1 MAVGKKSI
9 IIYSD
14 WIELFESLSDEEA
27 GKLVKHFFR
36 YVNDLNPIAPDRL
49 TEISFVQIKQSL
61 KRDLVKWEETRLKR
75 SKGGKASAEK
85 RNKIQHTSTK
95 PTHVKSVQHTSTH
108 STDSVNVS
116 VSVNDIKDISYTTL
130 EDCVKLFLEKTA
142 FNWTEQYAK
151 KQAETFY
158 NFYSAKGWLIGKNKM
173 KSLGHAI
180 GGWISRQ
187 DKPET
192 INTPVDRNKTEKIIF
207 Y

>member
-14 WIELFESLSDEEA
+14 WIELFESLSDDEA

-116 VSVNDIKDISYTTL
+116 VSVNDIKEIYTSSFWDIVETWLKYKKERKETYKSKSGLSLFCKTL
-130 EDCVKLFLEKTA
+130 YKISGGDEKKA
-142 FNWTEQYAK
+142 LAIIEKSMANNWAGI
-151 KQAETFY
+151 FD
-158 NFYSAKGWLIGKNKM
+158 L
-173 KSLGHAI
+173 
-180 GGWISRQ
+180 
-187 DKPET
+187 
-192 INTPVDRNKTEKIIF
+192 KTEETKPKLNWKGEPV
-207 Y
+207 